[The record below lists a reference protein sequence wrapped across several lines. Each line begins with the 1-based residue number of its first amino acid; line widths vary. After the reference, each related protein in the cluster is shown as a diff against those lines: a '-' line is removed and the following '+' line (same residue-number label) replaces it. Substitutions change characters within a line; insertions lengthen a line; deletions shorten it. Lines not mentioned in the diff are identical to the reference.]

1 MEINNVVTQLLA
13 RQNLSDA
20 EMEYQEA
27 CSMLLTWIQEHPA
40 EAGEYFPAFSKEEDQ
55 MKLLTPRAAVRIQQK
70 ANRLEK
76 IMNLLDCGREEDP
89 EELIQKLLERQEML
103 ERTLKETN
111 FETGQSKDFVEEE
124 SGVTLEEAF

>member
-40 EAGEYFPAFSKEEDQ
+40 EAREYFPAFSKEEDQ
-55 MKLLTPRAAVRIQQK
+55 MKA
-70 ANRLEK
+70 
-76 IMNLLDCGREEDP
+76 
-89 EELIQKLLERQEML
+89 ELHWRKP
-103 ERTLKETN
+103 
-111 FETGQSKDFVEEE
+111 F
-124 SGVTLEEAF
+124 

>member
-55 MKLLTPRAAVRIQQK
+55 MKLLTPRGGKVSNTSVTSLSSSGIPGSSKR
-70 ANRLEK
+70 
-76 IMNLLDCGREEDP
+76 P
-89 EELIQKLLERQEML
+89 
-103 ERTLKETN
+103 
-111 FETGQSKDFVEEE
+111 TG
-124 SGVTLEEAF
+124 